1 MENIPGNQ
9 LQGGPP
15 IPQQQQQQLHPE
27 MNSGQHPSMPSLAE
41 GAQQVKVINN
51 SCVGQPFNPAQST
64 VPTQPMVRPV
74 QVVNNG
80 AMAQNLPSGQQ
91 SMPQRPGLA
100 VSVKPTPPE
109 DANAVKKVTADN
121 LFKQRN

>member
-41 GAQQVKVINN
+41 GAQQVKVISHGTESSFRPAIDAAEAGT
-51 SCVGQPFNPAQST
+51 SCFSQAYSSRRCECCQKGNC
-64 VPTQPMVRPV
+64 R
-74 QVVNNG
+74 
-80 AMAQNLPSGQQ
+80 
-91 SMPQRPGLA
+91 
-100 VSVKPTPPE
+100 
-109 DANAVKKVTADN
+109 
-121 LFKQRN
+121 